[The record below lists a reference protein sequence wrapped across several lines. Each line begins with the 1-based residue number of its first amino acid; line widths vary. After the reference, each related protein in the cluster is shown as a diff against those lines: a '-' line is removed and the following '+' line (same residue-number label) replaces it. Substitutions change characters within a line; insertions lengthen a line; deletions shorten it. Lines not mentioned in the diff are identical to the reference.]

1 MGDGLEHLSIRHPVC
16 SHVKQWA
23 ALGARGPSLVPSTT
37 TVHVKPI
44 ACCLA
49 VAIGVA
55 LSAPASVAAAPTEP
69 AGRAAAGSVSHWA
82 YVEAP
87 VFVRRNPRIG
97 AKRLARLRPWTYHGR
112 PETVL
117 VLGWASHEGRT
128 WTQVRFPGLGSRPGW
143 VPSAALSAPRANR
156 LRLVLDRARMELRL
170 LRGGR
175 TLFRTAV
182 GVGAFGSPTPAGR
195 YYIRER
201 IKPAASGS
209 IYGALA
215 FGTSA
220 YSPYRTDWPGGGQ
233 VGIHGTNQPGLIPGR
248 ISNGC
253 VRLPNS
259 RVLTLGRRLEL
270 GTPLL
275 IK

>member
-1 MGDGLEHLSIRHPVC
+1 VD
-16 SHVKQWA
+16 VK
-23 ALGARGPSLVPSTT
+23 R
-37 TVHVKPI
+37 I
-44 ACCLA
+44 ACCLV

-55 LSAPASVAAAPTEP
+55 VSAPAPGAASPTGT
-69 AGRAAAGSVSHWA
+69 AGRAAASAVSHWA
-82 YVEAP
+82 YVETP
-87 VFVRRNPRIG
+87 VFVRRDPRLG

-128 WTQVRFPGLGSRPGW
+128 WTQVRFPGLGSRRGW
-143 VPSAALSAPRANR
+143 VPSRALSAPRPNR
-156 LRLVLDRARMELRL
+156 LRLVLDRARLELRL

-175 TLFRTAV
+175 TLFSTAV
-182 GVGAFGSPTPAGR
+182 GVGAFGSPTPAGH

-201 IKPAASGS
+201 IAPSSPGS

-253 VRLPNS
+253 VRLPDS
-259 RVLTLGRRLEL
+259 RVLVLGRKLQL
-270 GTPLL
+270 GTRLL

>member
-1 MGDGLEHLSIRHPVC
+1 VRLARTSRLVAF
-16 SHVKQWA
+16 A
-23 ALGARGPSLVPSTT
+23 AL
-37 TVHVKPI
+37 
-44 ACCLA
+44 
-49 VAIGVA
+49 IGVLA
-55 LSAPASVAAAPTEP
+55 CLPSGAAAAP
-69 AGRAAAGSVSHWA
+69 AGFVRVSDERTTTHWS
-82 YVEAP
+82 YVEMP
-87 VFVRRNPRIG
+87 VAVRRAPRPK
-97 AKRLARLRPWTYHGR
+97 ARRLARLRPWTFHGR

-117 VLGWASHEGRT
+117 VLGWVSIQGRT
-128 WTQVRFPGLGSRPGW
+128 WMEVRYPGLGDRRGW
-143 VPSAALSAPRANR
+143 LPAYSLSPPRRNR
-156 LRLVLDRARMELRL
+156 ERLVLDRGRLELRL
-170 LRGGR
+170 VRGGR
-175 TLFRTAV
+175 VLFRTAV
-182 GVGAFGSPTPAGR
+182 GVGAVGSPTPAGR

-201 IKPAASGS
+201 ITPPSSGS

-259 RVLTLGRRLEL
+259 RVVALGRKLKI

>member
-1 MGDGLEHLSIRHPVC
+1 VT
-16 SHVKQWA
+16 SHRIVRWLA
-23 ALGARGPSLVPSTT
+23 
-37 TVHVKPI
+37 
-44 ACCLA
+44 LA
-49 VAIGVA
+49 VAAIA
-55 LSAPASVAAAPTEP
+55 CAPATAAASPFDYT
-69 AGRAAAGSVSHWA
+69 RASASAAGGGTVAYWA
-82 YVEAP
+82 YVETP
-87 VFVRRNPRIG
+87 VFVRTAPRRG
-97 AKRLARLRPWTYHGR
+97 GRRAARLLTWTYHGR

-117 VLGWASHEGRT
+117 VLGWVSSERRT
-128 WTQVRFPGLGSRPGW
+128 WVEVRYPGLGSRRGW
-143 VPSAALSAPRANR
+143 VPAAALSRPRRTNQQ
-156 LRLVLDRARMELRL
+156 LVLDRARLELRL

-175 TLFRTAV
+175 TVFRTAV
-182 GVGAFGSPTPAGR
+182 GVGALGSPTPAGS

-201 IKPAASGS
+201 IVPSSAAS

-233 VGIHGTNQPGLIPGR
+233 VGIHGTNQPSLIPGR

-253 VRLPNS
+253 VRLPNA
-259 RVLTLGRRLEL
+259 RVLALGRMLEI